1 MPVSKADLAIY
12 QGSSYAATV
21 TVAYT
26 DGSPVDLTGYT
37 AKAQLRNG
45 AADCNPE
52 VVYEIGTSITLPDK
66 VTLSIPHATTSTL
79 KGRYAW
85 DLDLTSPEDAITT
98 ILAGN
103 ANVTAEVTR

>member
-1 MPVSKADLAIY
+1 MPVTRTDLAIQ
-12 QGSSYAATV
+12 QGADYAATV
-21 TVAYT
+21 TVEYI
-26 DGSPVDLTGYT
+26 DGTAVDLTGWS

-45 AADCNPE
+45 SADCNP
-52 VVYEIGTSITLPDK
+52 VIVHEISTTILLPDQVVLNIPNA
-66 VTLSIPHATTSTL
+66 VTTTL

-98 ILAGN
+98 VLAGN